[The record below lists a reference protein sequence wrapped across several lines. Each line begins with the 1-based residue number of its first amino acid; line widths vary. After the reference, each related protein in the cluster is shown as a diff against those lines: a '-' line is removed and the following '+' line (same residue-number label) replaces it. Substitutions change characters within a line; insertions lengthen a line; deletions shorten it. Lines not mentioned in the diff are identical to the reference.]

1 MTTMTQGCSIC
12 AKRGG
17 VNWVD
22 DGVTKQQ
29 SANLAYGVASED
41 NNNSNEN
48 EQWAARPRRQLP
60 SGGENWGDDW
70 VDRGCGGGINTTIN
84 NL

>member
-1 MTTMTQGCSIC
+1 MHFWQGGGVILTMMMTATTTTKTMTAKTQGRSIC

-22 DGVTKQQ
+22 GGVTKQQ
-29 SANLAYGVASED
+29 STNLAYIVASED

-48 EQWAARPRRQLP
+48 
-60 SGGENWGDDW
+60 
-70 VDRGCGGGINTTIN
+70 
-84 NL
+84 